1 LRGRMPEKSSPRVRC
16 TLTLEFESKDDAE
29 KVHRSVELDNLGY
42 LESAVKE
49 NLIIADMEADSL
61 KSLLHTLEDFLACT
75 SVASRI
81 VSKKD

>member
-1 LRGRMPEKSSPRVRC
+1 MRGRMPEKSSPRVRC

>member
-1 LRGRMPEKSSPRVRC
+1 MPEKLSPRVRC
-16 TLTLEFESKDDAE
+16 TLTLEFESMDDAE
-29 KVHRSVELDNLGY
+29 KVHRSVELDNLSY
-42 LESAVKE
+42 LESTVRE

-81 VSKKD
+81 VSKKN

>member
-1 LRGRMPEKSSPRVRC
+1 LRGRMPEKLSPRVRC
-16 TLTLEFESKDDAE
+16 TLTLEFESRNEAE

-42 LESAVKE
+42 LESTVRE

-75 SVASRI
+75 SVASKI
-81 VSKKD
+81 VSKKN

>member
-1 LRGRMPEKSSPRVRC
+1 LRGRMPEKTSPKVRC

-42 LESAVKE
+42 LESTVRE
-49 NLIIADMEADSL
+49 NRIIADMESDSL

>member
-1 LRGRMPEKSSPRVRC
+1 MPEKSSPRVRC

>member
-1 LRGRMPEKSSPRVRC
+1 MPEKVGPRVRC

-29 KVHRSVELDNLGY
+29 KVHRSVELDNFGY
-42 LESAVKE
+42 LESTVRE

-61 KSLLHTLEDFLACT
+61 KSLLHTLEDFLTCT

-81 VSKKD
+81 VSKKA